1 MTVENTLRRSL
12 LTYPTIFVNALT
24 VYDHLFCTNGNGY
37 EWEDGELVEIYKS
50 GYDNIEDAVKGL
62 LHKNLIDEFNGFD
75 SLSRL
80 LIRDAENIGIP
91 VLKVKNK
98 RICEYVD
105 MIYDIDNRMKD
116 FSIPDDEEIKKRVK
130 DYRWSLYPICKYAQI
145 CNIPDDVKPD
155 WLEACDRM
163 MKFID
168 EHPDLV
174 RDEDNLLPEVRKRIE
189 ELKSKVQSE

>member
-12 LTYPTIFVNALT
+12 LTFPSIFANALA

-37 EWEDGELVEIYKS
+37 EWENGELVEICGF
-50 GYDNIEDAVKGL
+50 GYDTVEDAVKGL
-62 LHKNLIDEFNGFD
+62 LHSSLVNEFNGSD
-75 SLSRL
+75 SLTRL
-80 LIRDAENIGIP
+80 LIRDAEHIGIP
-91 VLKVKNK
+91 ILKVKNR
-98 RICEYVD
+98 RICRYVD

-130 DYRWSLYPICKYAQI
+130 DYKWSLYPICKYAQI

-174 RDEDNLLPEVRKRIE
+174 QDKDNLLPEARKRIE
-189 ELKSKVQSE
+189 ELKNRIQSE